1 MLCCC
6 VEVAQNI
13 ALTILMIETLY
24 SITYTV
30 IDLATFLAESVRD
43 AVFYNIHCYRFSY
56 LFS

>member
-24 SITYTV
+24 SITCTV
-30 IDLATFLAESVRD
+30 IDLATFLAESVLNR
-43 AVFYNIHCYRFSY
+43 V
-56 LFS
+56 L